1 MICLTSLAGSA
12 VGRRRSLHAALLA
25 AALLT
30 TIPGLPA
37 ARAAETTVADAAGAG
52 FDAARLTALGDRL
65 AADAEA
71 GRIPGAVLAVERD
84 GQLVTLRAVGWQDR
98 AAGTKMTEDSLF
110 RLYSMTKPI
119 VSVAAM
125 RLIEDGRLLLAAP
138 VSAYL
143 PDFARLEVGREVAGA
158 DGKPTVETTPATHKM
173 TVRDLL
179 RHTSGLTY
187 GVFGKSAIKSRYL
200 AAGTHLWTDTNEQY
214 AARLAKLPLVA
225 EPGTLWEYGRSTDLL
240 GRVLEVAAGKPLD
253 EVVAGLVLKPLGMT
267 ETFFHVPE
275 ALRSRVAA
283 ADPEA
288 AFGNKPPELL
298 DPARPDTF
306 LSGGG
311 GMYGSTRDYLRFL
324 RMILNGGELEG
335 TRILSPASVR
345 LMTADHLT
353 PEIDTGGLAPLGYG
367 FGLGFAVRRGEDGA
381 WPGSTGDLYWGGYA
395 GTYFWIDP
403 REKLLV
409 VYMMQSVSQ
418 REPYRLIVRQGVYGA
433 MTR

>member
-240 GRVLEVAAGKPLD
+240 GRVLEVAAGSGILTED
-253 EVVAGLVLKPLGMT
+253 LLRRRFAVVDCFDQCPKAVVSLQK
-267 ETFFHVPE
+267 
-275 ALRSRVAA
+275 
-283 ADPEA
+283 
-288 AFGNKPPELL
+288 
-298 DPARPDTF
+298 
-306 LSGGG
+306 
-311 GMYGSTRDYLRFL
+311 LRFL
-324 RMILNGGELEG
+324 H
-335 TRILSPASVR
+335 S
-345 LMTADHLT
+345 
-353 PEIDTGGLAPLGYG
+353 EID
-367 FGLGFAVRRGEDGA
+367 
-381 WPGSTGDLYWGGYA
+381 
-395 GTYFWIDP
+395 
-403 REKLLV
+403 LV
-409 VYMMQSVSQ
+409 DQSS
-418 REPYRLIVRQGVYGA
+418 
-433 MTR
+433 M

>member
-409 VYMMQSVSQ
+409 V
-418 REPYRLIVRQGVYGA
+418 
-433 MTR
+433 

>member
-25 AALLT
+25 TALLT

-37 ARAAETTVADAAGAG
+37 ARAAETTAADAAGVG
-52 FDAARLTALGDRL
+52 FDADRLAALGDRL

-187 GVFGKSAIKSRYL
+187 GVFGTSAIKSRYL

-214 AARLAKLPLVA
+214 AAKLAKLPLVA

-240 GRVLEVAAGKPLD
+240 GRVLEVTAGKPLD
-253 EVVAGLVLKPLGMT
+253 EVVAELVLKPLGMT

-353 PEIDTGGLAPLGYG
+353 PEIDTGGLGPLGYG

-381 WPGSTGDLYWGGYA
+381 WPGSAGDLYWGGYA